1 MFALK
6 QNSFKNMYRKK
17 YILHEHN
24 GIFIELYISLK
35 PIN

>member
-6 QNSFKNMYRKK
+6 QNSFKKMDRKK

-24 GIFIELYISLK
+24 DIFIELYISLK
-35 PIN
+35 LIN